1 MYYYKQFAL
10 ALTEK
15 FVSSVKIVQESV
27 NARKNCHFLKLFSM
41 FVLAI
46 RSGGK
51 IFEESHAFSRCR
63 LIRLHHPPPQLA

>member
-1 MYYYKQFAL
+1 M
-10 ALTEK
+10 
-15 FVSSVKIVQESV
+15 

-51 IFEESHAFSRCR
+51 IFEESQAFSDVV
-63 LIRLHHPPPQLA
+63 LLSSITPLPQLA